1 MVVATEAEAFL
12 KTVVPFPAVPGKESE
27 LLLHVMD
34 RLCAELGD
42 ADHPREVITTNVRAR
57 KNAISGVLSPE
68 EEALVTS
75 IRGCLAKI
83 AAAAT
88 GTRRHE
94 GHDAVSV
101 ALDGAELVIRGEL
114 ARGRS
119 AQLAPLVPSFVFL
132 VTLPVLDQ
140 DKALEISQRATELIE
155 EALED

>member
-1 MVVATEAEAFL
+1 L
-12 KTVVPFPAVPGKESE
+12 
-27 LLLHVMD
+27 
-34 RLCAELGD
+34 
-42 ADHPREVITTNVRAR
+42 
-57 KNAISGVLSPE
+57 GVLSPE
-68 EEALVTS
+68 EEAFVTS

-88 GTRRHE
+88 GAGRQE
-94 GHDAVSV
+94 GDNAVSV

-119 AQLAPLVPSFVFL
+119 AQLASLVPSFVFL

-140 DKALEISQRATELIE
+140 DRALELSHRATELIE